1 MSDQPGVLPLLMFA
15 GAAIVFGPMVILMLL
30 IARTA
35 TPEPRGRQ
43 PPREP
48 EPAWRVAP
56 LETTADRPSPDT
68 GDLIATEERLDQPE
82 QRHRRFASIGD
93 RSG

>member
-1 MSDQPGVLPLLMFA
+1 MSDQPGVLPLLMVA

-35 TPEPRGRQ
+35 TPEPPGRQ

-68 GDLIATEERLDQPE
+68 GDLIATEGECDQSG
-82 QRHRRFASIGD
+82 QRHRRYPPLGD